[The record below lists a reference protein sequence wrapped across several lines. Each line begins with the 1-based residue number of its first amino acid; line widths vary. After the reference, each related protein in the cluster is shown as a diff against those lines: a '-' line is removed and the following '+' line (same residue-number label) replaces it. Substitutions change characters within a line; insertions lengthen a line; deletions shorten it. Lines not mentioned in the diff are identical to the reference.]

1 MIGWDSCSGGCP
13 SLYQVDPSGAF
24 WAWKASAIGKNMSN
38 AKAFLERRYPQSPS
52 GKAGEEPS
60 GGESEGPATLHL
72 EDAVH
77 LAILALKEG
86 FEGHM
91 NQDNIEIGIVSGED
105 GGQFR
110 ILNPSEINDYLSNL

>member
-1 MIGWDSCSGGCP
+1 MALLVIGWDACSGP

-38 AKAFLERRYPQSPS
+38 AKAFLERRYPQPSS
-52 GKAGEEPS
+52 GKGEEEA
-60 GGESEGPATLHL
+60 GESEGPAMLHL

-86 FEGHM
+86 FEGNM
-91 NQDNIEIGIVSGED
+91 NQDNIEIGIVSGDD

-110 ILNPSEINDYLSNL
+110 ILNASEINDYLSNL